1 MNVGTKLATSLST
14 KGQITIPVQVRR
26 KLSLKEGDL
35 VFFEL
40 MGENTV
46 QLKPSRFSLDKAYGS
61 VKPLKLNF
69 SEQRRIAREERAQ
82 KK

>member
-1 MNVGTKLATSLST
+1 MEVGTKLSTSLST
-14 KGQITIPVQVRR
+14 KGQVTIPVQVRR

-40 MGENTV
+40 MGEDTV
-46 QLKPSRFSLDKAYGS
+46 LLKPSKFSLKNAYGS
-61 VKPLKLNF
+61 VKPLALTF
-69 SEQRRIAREERAQ
+69 SQQRRMAREERAQ